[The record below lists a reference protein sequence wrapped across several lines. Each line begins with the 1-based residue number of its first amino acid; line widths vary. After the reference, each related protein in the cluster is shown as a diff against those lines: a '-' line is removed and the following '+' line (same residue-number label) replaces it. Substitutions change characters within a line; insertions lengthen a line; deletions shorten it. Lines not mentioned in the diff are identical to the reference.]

1 MQRSSPSV
9 HHHAG
14 VTDMLI
20 YRMFTRRRARSPRR
34 SLSLPS
40 SLPSRRS
47 RWVRAMRSNALFA
60 SCGLTSM
67 LPLSQIP
74 NSCEKGA
81 AIHDFKHPDR
91 IVIGTDDERAK
102 RVLAEIYRPL
112 YLNQAPI
119 LYTGRRT
126 SQTHQIRS

>member
-20 YRMFTRRRARSPRR
+20 YRMFTRRRVRSPRH
-34 SLSLPS
+34 SPILPS
-40 SLPSRRS
+40 SLPSRLS
-47 RWVRAMRSNALFA
+47 QWVRAMRSNASFA

-74 NSCEKGA
+74 EFLREGA

-91 IVIGTDDERAK
+91 IVIGTEDERAK
-102 RVLAEIYRPL
+102 RVLLKSTARF
-112 YLNQAPI
+112 
-119 LYTGRRT
+119 T
-126 SQTHQIRS
+126 